1 MREGCDLPRCEKNFD
16 RLDYEI
22 IQALHADARV
32 TASEISRAA
41 HSNERTI
48 RKRIERLLK
57 RGATGL
63 SAILDPQAFGDITA
77 ADAFLQIDPA
87 QEEKITSA
95 LMDMPE
101 VTCVAYRQAR
111 VTSPLRHVSRIT
123 RRFKNSLGTRCRAC
137 GGDCHALCSCPAH
150 PAEH

>member
-32 TASEISRAA
+32 TASEISRAT

-63 SAILDPQAFGDITA
+63 SAILDPQAFGYITA
-77 ADAFLQIDPA
+77 ADAFLEIDPA
-87 QEEKITSA
+87 QDEKITSA
-95 LMDMPE
+95 LMDMLE
-101 VTCVAYRQAR
+101 LTCVAYGQG
-111 VTSPLRHVSRIT
+111 TSDISIEA
-123 RRFKNSLGTRCRAC
+123 RFKENE
-137 GGDCHALCSCPAH
+137 ALQEFIGHTLPRMRG
-150 PAEH
+150 